1 MKARVIPFNVI
12 PALKDEEWRDSSRHI
27 WVRNGMAYIPV
38 KEGYRYDTE
47 LQDRKPYT
55 GRGYQL
61 IGNIAV
67 IRGPE
72 PAQEEIEEIDRQTG
86 AAGILWIRSLN
97 GVKRIPKTVLMA
109 GEAGEVLHR
118 EEGISYW
125 IDPSR
130 VMFSQGNR
138 EEKKRMAR
146 SVKNGER
153 VADMFAGIGYFT
165 LPVASAGAYVH
176 AMELNPVACGY
187 LERNCRENKVTDRV
201 TVSCGDCRDLLEGY
215 YDRFIM
221 GHFDALSMLPD
232 ALEHAKKGAVLHV
245 HSRGHTPPSPDAIT
259 REHGFDSSVITRK
272 IKKYSPRQ
280 WHFVQDVFLG

>member
-1 MKARVIPFNVI
+1 MKARIVPLNEIPTI
-12 PALKDEEWRDSSRHI
+12 KDEEWRDTGRHI
-27 WVRNGMAYIPV
+27 WVQNGMAHIPV
-38 KEGYRYDTE
+38 KDGYRYDTE
-47 LQDRKPYT
+47 LADRKPYT

-67 IRGPE
+67 VHGIRPTE
-72 PAQEEIEEIDRQTG
+72 KEIDEIDKQTG

-97 GVKRIPKTVLMA
+97 GVERIPETELLA
-109 GEAGEVLHR
+109 GETGDVLHR

-138 EEKKRMAR
+138 EEKKRMSGA
-146 SVKNGER
+146 VKKGER

-165 LPVASAGAYVH
+165 LPVARKGAHVH
-176 AMELNPVACGY
+176 AMELNPVTCGY
-187 LERNCRENKVTDRV
+187 LQRNCKENHVTDRV
-201 TVSCGDCRDLLEGY
+201 TVSCGDCRTRLDGL

-232 ALEHAKKGAVLHV
+232 ALEHAGKGTVLHV
-245 HSRGHTPPSPDAIT
+245 HSRGPAPPSPEGIT
-259 REHGFDSSVITRK
+259 GEYGFDASVITRK
-272 IKKYSPRQ
+272 IKKYAPHQ
-280 WHFVQDVFLG
+280 WHFVQDVYLS

>member
-1 MKARVIPFNVI
+1 MKARVVPFNAI
-12 PALKDEEWRDSSRHI
+12 PALKDEEWRDNGRRI

-38 KEGYRYDTE
+38 KDGYRYDTE

-67 IRGPE
+67 IHGAE
-72 PAQEEIEEIDRQTG
+72 PTKKEIEEIKKQAG
-86 AAGILWIRSLN
+86 AAGILWICSLN
-97 GVKRIPKTVLMA
+97 GVERIPKTVLLA
-109 GEAGEVLHR
+109 GKTGDVLHR
-118 EEGISYW
+118 EEGIAYW

-146 SVKNGER
+146 SVKKGER
-153 VADMFAGIGYFT
+153 VADMFAGIGYFS
-165 LPVASAGAYVH
+165 LPVADAGAYVH
-176 AMELNPVACGY
+176 AMELNPVACEY
-187 LERNCRENKVTDRV
+187 LQRNCRENKVTDRI
-201 TVSCGDCRDLLEGY
+201 TVSCGDCRTLLEGF

-232 ALEHAKKGAVLHV
+232 ALKHAEKGAVLHV
-245 HSRGHTPPSPDAIT
+245 HSKGHTPPSPEGII
-259 REHGFDSSVITRK
+259 REYGFDASVITRK
-272 IKKYSPRQ
+272 IKKYSPHQ
-280 WHFVQDVFLG
+280 WHFVQDVHIG